1 MNVSYNFP
9 TSRICMEKVAS
20 HMNTYLGSV
29 LLVETPSNINA
40 AWRKLWE
47 QLWKKFPEQAVALL
61 GI

>member
-1 MNVSYNFP
+1 MNVSYNLP
-9 TSRICMEKVAS
+9 TSQICMEKVAS
-20 HMNTYLGSV
+20 HMNIYSGSV

>member
-40 AWRKLWE
+40 AWRKL
-47 QLWKKFPEQAVALL
+47 
-61 GI
+61 